1 MLTTLKVNL
10 DLGKPFDACVWA
22 IAACAFW
29 GMMRFG
35 EVSVP
40 SRGAF
45 DRKRHLKRIDVTLGK
60 DLDGKRYA
68 RLDLPA
74 AKTAKP
80 GEKQSVFLTAQGDLC
95 PLEALTNLASVVP
108 AGPMDPL
115 FSWRDEK
122 GEARPMVKARA
133 ISRINTILS
142 AHGWGNAF
150 GHSFRI
156 GGASFYLAQKV
167 SPEIVRIAG
176 RWRSLA
182 YEAYIR
188 AFEQVASRHL
198 SNLPGNNRRTAAAGW
213 ASVENSPRTAA

>member
-1 MLTTLKVNL
+1 
-10 DLGKPFDACVWA
+10 
-22 IAACAFW
+22 
-29 GMMRFG
+29 MRFG

-45 DRKRHLKRIDVTLGK
+45 DKMQHLKRIDVTLGI
-60 DLDGKRYA
+60 DLDGKSYA

-80 GEKQSVFLTAQGDLC
+80 GEKQSVFLTTQC
-95 PLEALTNLASVVP
+95 NHFPLEALNNLASVVP

-122 GEARPMVKARA
+122 GEARPRVKARA

-156 GGASFYLAQKV
+156 GGVSFYLGQKV

-176 RWRSLA
+176 GWRSLA

-198 SNLPGNNRRTAAAGW
+198 SNLPDNTRGTAASGW
-213 ASVENSPRTAA
+213 ASVRELAADSSLG